1 MNPIPLQF
9 PNAISICSNVC
20 SNLPALW
27 QPVLCRVCSKRIVVA
42 LAGIASQLVGAV
54 LQMLLKA
61 VVAASLEASLELEGR
76 EDCVV
81 ADLLASSSSLHLVD
95 DASRGVRQERR

>member
-1 MNPIPLQF
+1 MNPIPSQF

-42 LAGIASQLVGAV
+42 LADIASQLVGAV

-61 VVAASLEASLELEGR
+61 VVAASLEALLEGR